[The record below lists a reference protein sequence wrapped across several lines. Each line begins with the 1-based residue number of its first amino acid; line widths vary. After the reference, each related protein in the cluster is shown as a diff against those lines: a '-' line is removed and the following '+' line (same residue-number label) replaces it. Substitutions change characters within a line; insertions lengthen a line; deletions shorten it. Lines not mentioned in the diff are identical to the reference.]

1 MKTGSRYG
9 TTVTLAILTAVSL
22 VLSFF
27 ALTDQIEMSKEPL
40 KIESINAESFKEKE
54 IVTDWNYAVIDCYGE
69 TYREGDG
76 GRKEDLVNYYLIPVG
91 EVEYATIMVS
101 GAENI
106 ANYDALM
113 ADTQKVI
120 MGEADEI
127 TASPIW
133 IDGKITKIDSEMKEY
148 LYQWCE
154 ETNYFGTDDRA
165 EIDKFVLA
173 DYAISPLNRTK
184 NLMLLA
190 TFIGLFVLLGAASV
204 ISFFITRNKI
214 KKEEMLAGANMPQGG
229 AFYPTENVPA
239 QQFTSEPQPQQ
250 MPEFQ
255 PDSSNTAAQTEEAKT
270 LLDGEEIDN

>member
-1 MKTGSRYG
+1 MKTGTRYG

-54 IVTDWNYAVIDCYGE
+54 IVTDWNYAVMDCYGE
-69 TYREGDG
+69 TYREGDD

-154 ETNYFGTDDRA
+154 ETNYFGTDDRT
-165 EIDKFVLA
+165 EIDKFVLS

-190 TFIGLFVLLGAASV
+190 TFIGLFVLLGAATV

-255 PDSSNTAAQTEEAKT
+255 PDSSNTAAQTEETKT

>member
-1 MKTGSRYG
+1 MKAGTRYG

-27 ALTDQIEMSKEPL
+27 ALADQIEMSKEPL

-76 GRKEDLVNYYLIPVG
+76 GSKEDLVNYYLIPVG
-91 EVEYATIMVS
+91 EVEYTTVMVS

-106 ANYDALM
+106 ANFDALM

-127 TASPIW
+127 TASPVW
-133 IDGKITKIDSEMKEY
+133 VDGKITKIDSEMKEY

-154 ETNYFGTDDRA
+154 ETNYFGTTDRA
-165 EIDKFVLA
+165 EIDKFVLS

-184 NLMLLA
+184 NLILIV
-190 TFIGLFVLLGAASV
+190 TFIGLFVLLGAATV
-204 ISFFITRNKI
+204 ISFFVTRNKI
-214 KKEEMLAGANMPQGG
+214 KKEEMLAGANMPQDG

-239 QQFTSEPQPQQ
+239 QQFTSESQPRQ

-255 PDSSNTAAQTEEAKT
+255 PDSSNTAIQTEEAKT